1 MFNRS
6 SRLLEAFAAHKLIL
20 TEGAMVE
27 RLRRNPLIKL
37 DPFVANASLLFS
49 QAGRQALSSLWREY
63 IVIAQKHSMEILL
76 YTPTWRVNGERLALA
91 GLPDVG
97 QVAIEAFVL
106 LDSIRSEYSEFGNEI
121 YIGGLVGC
129 KGDAYAPQD
138 ALDVDEAEDFHRPHV
153 NAFAKSGIDLLLAT
167 TLPALS
173 EATGLAKAMSD
184 TDVAYG
190 ISFVLRPNGTLLDGT
205 PIADAIAAID
215 GSVDK
220 PPVAYFANCVHPD
233 NLYLALSA
241 AVESHPEILN
251 RFLGLQGNTSR
262 KSPEEL
268 DESVLL
274 DTDDPEAF
282 AFAMHAVRE
291 KFSLSVLGGCCG
303 TDNKHIAAIA
313 EQCMRN

>member
-1 MFNRS
+1 
-6 SRLLEAFAAHKLIL
+6 
-20 TEGAMVE
+20 
-27 RLRRNPLIKL
+27 
-37 DPFVANASLLFS
+37 
-49 QAGRQALSSLWREY
+49 
-63 IVIAQKHSMEILL
+63 
-76 YTPTWRVNGERLALA
+76 
-91 GLPDVG
+91 
-97 QVAIEAFVL
+97 
-106 LDSIRSEYSEFGNEI
+106 
-121 YIGGLVGC
+121 
-129 KGDAYAPQD
+129 
-138 ALDVDEAEDFHRPHV
+138 
-153 NAFAKSGIDLLLAT
+153 
-167 TLPALS
+167 
-173 EATGLAKAMSD
+173 MSD